1 MRQTSKK
8 SSPLLNKLRSD
19 LKRTRRE
26 RDEAKQA
33 TYDDID
39 LYISIEKELAEK
51 ESEAQSLRLRITE
64 LEAAQKKAEP
74 AKETIR
80 ADEAEAEFRRLSTR
94 IDDLTKR
101 ESALVQEL
109 SIEQQAMAKLR
120 YKNAKLGELMADGMR
135 QLAQMHDAIVLLNAT
150 RRKEHAVAAGEVAEL
165 RAKLDQAAQQMQNV
179 AQSALEKSQ
188 NEGTSTLPDRL
199 RDVAESCIR
208 LSNCLRKD
216 TGKNVISHHQP
227 GELFMSARIF

>member
-1 MRQTSKK
+1 MRPTSKK

-33 TYDDID
+33 AYDDID
-39 LYISIEKELAEK
+39 LYMSIEKELAEK
-51 ESEAQSLRLRITE
+51 ESEAHSLRLRITE

-80 ADEAEAEFRRLSTR
+80 AEAAEAESERLSTR
-94 IDDLTKR
+94 IDELTKR

-199 RDVAESCIR
+199 RDLAESCIR
-208 LSNCLRKD
+208 LSNSLRKD
-216 TGKNVISHHQP
+216 TGKNVIFHHQP
-227 GELFMSARIF
+227 GELFMSARLF

>member
-1 MRQTSKK
+1 MRPTSKK

-39 LYISIEKELAEK
+39 LYMSIEKELAEK

-64 LEAAQKKAEP
+64 LEAAQKQAEP

-80 ADEAEAEFRRLSTR
+80 AEAAEAESERLSTR
-94 IDDLTKR
+94 IDEITKR

-109 SIEQQAMAKLR
+109 SKERQDMAKLR
-120 YKNAKLGELMADGMR
+120 YKNAKLGELMAVGMG
-135 QLAQMHDAIVLLNAT
+135 QLAQMHVAIAQLNDT
-150 RRKEHAVAAGEVAEL
+150 RRKEKAEAAARMDEI
-165 RAKLDQAAQQMQNV
+165 RAKLDQAAQQKQNV
-179 AQSALEKSQ
+179 AQFVLEKLQ
-188 NEGTSTLPDRL
+188 DETNALLPDRL
-199 RDVAESCIR
+199 DEVAAVCIC
-208 LSNCLRKD
+208 LSNILRKA
-216 TGKNVISHHQP
+216 TGS
-227 GELFMSARIF
+227 MAD